1 MIRELAPGFL
11 SWDEVDP
18 ARHPFDAASAARVVR
33 SLGPARCVPR
43 RPDVPFADPAMSAW
57 SRGEA
62 RLWADAMSQ
71 ALVERYGRWAAGFRW
86 SHDEGDF
93 DGGPVGHWCCPR
105 DSITTPEETLARVV
119 AALCEWRAWLE
130 SLAGW
135 IDAYPLDLET
145 VGDDRLLWD
154 RAARNL
160 ILQVTDRTGCGSGWY
175 GHCHQVLTWFL
186 DGWAVAPDVAEE
198 VVEQAIGG
206 RFLSWTGP
214 DAALVDD
221 VAERLAGSLRPA
233 DRARSAEPLPD
244 HLERWLAVRES
255 VAWQQAPDS
264 GAEGPVTPRQD
275 GVAEDI
281 RGFDGAL
288 DPARA
293 DGLLTALE
301 LLRDDA
307 ERDAPL
313 DFELLQRWQRH
324 VLGTSQLPPLRSRP
338 AFAKGG
344 RERYG
349 IAPDIR
355 SRLDACL
362 AQSAYDAARPLP
374 LSARAARAYLDVCFF
389 HPFDDGNARSAL
401 LALIFVLAREGI
413 ALDGVVLLRRVSFQA
428 DEPGDALTLARY
440 IDTHVSETRRRA
452 VSPDRVS

>member
-57 SRGEA
+57 SWGEA

-71 ALVERYGRWAAGFRW
+71 ALVEHYGLWAAGFRW

-105 DSITTPEETLARVV
+105 DSITTPEETLTRVV

-135 IDAYPLDLET
+135 IDAYPLDLAT
-145 VGDDRLLWD
+145 VEDDRLLWD

-160 ILQVTDRTGCGSGWY
+160 ILQVTDRTGCGSGWH

-186 DGWAVAPDVAEE
+186 DRWAVAPDVAEE
-198 VVEQAIGG
+198 LVEQAIGG

-255 VAWQQAPDS
+255 VPWQQAPDS

-275 GVAEDI
+275 GAAEDI

-288 DPARA
+288 APARA

-301 LLRDDA
+301 LLRNDA
-307 ERDAPL
+307 GRDARL
-313 DFELLQRWQRH
+313 DFELLRRWQRH

-349 IAPDIR
+349 IAPGLR
-355 SRLDACL
+355 ARLDACL
-362 AQSAYDAARPLP
+362 AESAYDAARPLP
-374 LSARAARAYLDVCFF
+374 LTARAARAYLDVCFF
-389 HPFDDGNARSAL
+389 HPFDDGNARAAF

-413 ALDGVVLLRRVSFQA
+413 ALDGVVLLRRVTFQA
-428 DEPGDALTLARY
+428 DEPGDALTLAGY
-440 IDTHVSETRRRA
+440 IDTHITETRRRA
-452 VSPDRVS
+452 VSPDRVP